1 MKKTL
6 AAIGASVL
14 GLAGALGATAAPASA
29 ALPACTDATDHVV
42 NPAVSASDDWYMTC
56 IPQYGMGKA
65 EFSITTPASDP
76 FPAGFS
82 LDDGKQAVVSTPS
95 TAQTQ
100 QYFTPLYA
108 IDHSDTPVFT
118 GPFLNLVM
126 DGSSTPTE
134 QSYGKDT
141 TLAAAYPVVSV
152 GKSTAAL
159 PAECTPASDPGA
171 TYEGEY
177 VVTYAP
183 VTAKFSE
190 TVGNIVRS
198 VTVTYT
204 PAPLFLALN
213 FDTTAAGSNG
223 FSTSLPQ
230 CVTAGG
236 NTTFAA
242 GSADFIEFIFITGGV
257 ATYDPNEL
265 ITLDPA
271 TANPAVD
278 GATLGSQMGAFA
290 ATSTPVLATTGVD
303 AVPAGVLGLSLL
315 ATGVVAFVFGRRRRA
330 NAGAR

>member
-6 AAIGASVL
+6 AAVGASVL
-14 GLAGALGATAAPASA
+14 GLAGALGAAAAPASA
-29 ALPACTDATDHVV
+29 VLPSCVDATDHVV

-76 FPAGFS
+76 FPSGFS
-82 LDDGKQAVVSTPS
+82 LDDGHQTVVSTPS

-108 IDHSDTPVFT
+108 VSHSDTPVFT
-118 GPFLNLVM
+118 GPFLNLAE
-126 DGSSTPTE
+126 DASSTATE
-134 QSYGKDT
+134 QSYGNDT
-141 TLAAAYPVVSV
+141 TMAAAYPVVSV

-159 PAECTPASDPGA
+159 PAACTPASDPTA

-177 VVTYAP
+177 LVTYAP

-190 TVGNIVRS
+190 TVGNIVRA
-198 VTVTYT
+198 VTVTFT
-204 PAPLFLALN
+204 PAPLLLALN
-213 FDTTAAGSNG
+213 FDTTASGSNG

-242 GSADFIEFIFITGGV
+242 GSADFVDFIFITGGV
-257 ATYDPNEL
+257 ATFDPNEL

-271 TANPAVD
+271 TTDPAAAAASPV
-278 GATLGSQMGAFA
+278 SRMGAFA

-303 AVPAGVLGLSLL
+303 AGPAGVLGVSLL
-315 ATGVVAFVFGRRRRA
+315 ATGVAAFVFGRRRRA
-330 NAGAR
+330 RTGAR